1 MIRNRKDLAKVKRI
15 VVKVGTST
23 ITYPNCSRNFTR
35 MDHLCRELADLH
47 NQGLEDQRRRS
58 GWVGTAGAEGKAKDH
73 SGKTGGGSGWTGY
86 PDEYL

>member
-47 NQGLEDQRRRS
+47 NQGLE
-58 GWVGTAGAEGKAKDH
+58 VA
-73 SGKTGGGSGWTGY
+73 
-86 PDEYL
+86 P